1 MDITAEQLKDIKN
14 IIKDAIKEA
23 APEPPKA
30 TMTIKECAKYSGIGK
45 DKLMELAH
53 SSNSDFPAFRVGSK
67 FLINRQMF
75 ITWLEKV
82 AQEGRAL

>member
-53 SSNSDFPAFRVGSK
+53 STNSDVD
-67 FLINRQMF
+67 
-75 ITWLEKV
+75 KV
-82 AQEGRAL
+82 VLTALGAPTLAETVQIGK

>member
-1 MDITAEQLKDIKN
+1 MDITAEQLKDI
-14 IIKDAIKEA
+14 IRDTVKEA

-53 SSNSDFPAFRVGSK
+53 STNSDFPASRVGKK
-67 FLINRQMF
+67 FLINKELLDN
-75 ITWLEKV
+75 WLENISK
-82 AQEGRAL
+82 EKKTL